1 MSQQI
6 MDGVIA
12 LLAGRNVLVTGAAAN
27 IGKSIALEMAH
38 QGANVYL
45 ADLDGEGCRDLE
57 QRITALGRKSKS
69 FVVDLSLRENLD
81 AIHRQL
87 EADGVVIDI
96 LVNNVGIDNTA
107 VPAKGEY
114 WQQWQKTYDTNVI
127 GPAYL
132 TKLFTDTMIEKQ
144 VPGSVLFITSVHQWM
159 VRGSAAYSS
168 SKAAQGMMVRE
179 LAIALA
185 GQRIRVNGIAPGYV
199 GVDSDGVPIPHA
211 ATPLSKSSIPP
222 RYIGRTAVYLCS
234 DYFSEHTTGSILTLD
249 SGLNLHSYL
258 TTGASKPYTLLG
270 RAISGVRRRLHI

>member
-1 MSQQI
+1 
-6 MDGVIA
+6 MDGVVA
-12 LLAGRNVLVTGAAAN
+12 LLEGRNALVTGAAAN

-45 ADLDGEGCRDLE
+45 ADINEEACRALE
-57 QRITALGRKSKS
+57 QRITALGRKSRS
-69 FVVDLSLRENLD
+69 FIVDLSVRENLD
-81 AIHRQL
+81 LIHRELQ
-87 EADGVVIDI
+87 ADGVTVDI
-96 LVNNVGIDNTA
+96 LVNNVGVDHSA
-107 VPAKGEY
+107 SSDSVGY
-114 WQQWQKTYDTNVI
+114 WQQWQKTYETNVI

-132 TKLFTDTMIEKQ
+132 TKLFTDTMIEKE

-159 VRGSAAYSS
+159 VRGAASYSS

-179 LAIALA
+179 LALALA
-185 GQRIRVNGIAPGYV
+185 SHHIRVNGIAPGYV

-234 DYFSEHTTGSILTLD
+234 DYFSQHTTGSILTLD

-258 TTGASKPYTLLG
+258 TTGPAKAYSLLD
-270 RAISGVRRRLHI
+270 RALSGVRRRLHI

>member
-1 MSQQI
+1 
-6 MDGVIA
+6 MDGVVA
-12 LLAGRNVLVTGAAAN
+12 LLDGRNALITGAAAN

-45 ADLDGEGCRDLE
+45 ADLNEEACRDLE

-69 FVVDLSLRENLD
+69 FIGDLSVRENLD
-81 AIHRQL
+81 LIHRELQ
-87 EADGVVIDI
+87 ADGVVIDI
-96 LVNNVGIDNTA
+96 LVNNVSVYNSSTA
-107 VPAKGEY
+107 DPVEY
-114 WQQWQKTYDTNVI
+114 WQQWQKTYETNVI

-132 TKLFTDTMIEKQ
+132 TKLFTDTMVEKQ

-159 VRGSAAYSS
+159 VRGGAAYSS

-185 GQRIRVNGIAPGYV
+185 GHRIRVNGIAPGYV
-199 GVDSDGVPIPHA
+199 GVDSDGVPIPHSA
-211 ATPLSKSSIPP
+211 SPLTKSSIPP

-258 TTGASKPYTLLG
+258 TTGSARAYSLLG
-270 RAISGVRRRLHI
+270 RALSGVRRRLHI

>member
-12 LLAGRNVLVTGAAAN
+12 LLDGRNALVTGAAAN

-45 ADLDGEGCRDLE
+45 ADIDEEGCRALE

-69 FVVDLSLRENLD
+69 FIVDLSVRENLE
-81 AIHRQL
+81 AIHRQIDA
-87 EADGVVIDI
+87 EGVVIDI
-96 LVNNVGIDNTA
+96 LVNNVGIDNSMA
-107 VPAKGEY
+107 SDKGEY

-132 TKLFTDTMIEKQ
+132 TKLFTDTMVEKN

-159 VRGSAAYSS
+159 VRGRAAYSS

-179 LAIALA
+179 LALALA
-185 GQRIRVNGIAPGYV
+185 SHRIRVNGIAPGYV

-211 ATPLSKSSIPP
+211 ATP

-234 DYFSEHTTGSILTLD
+234 DYFSEHTTGSVLTLD
-249 SGLNLHSYL
+249 SGLNLHSHL
-258 TTGASKPYTLLG
+258 TIGSAKTSSLLG

>member
-1 MSQQI
+1 
-6 MDGVIA
+6 MDGVVA
-12 LLAGRNVLVTGAAAN
+12 LLDGRNALITGAAAN

-45 ADLDGEGCRDLE
+45 ADLDEEGCRALE

-69 FVVDLSLRENLD
+69 FIGDLSVRENLD
-81 AIHRQL
+81 LIHSEL
-87 EADGVVIDI
+87 EAEGVVIDI
-96 LVNNVGIDNTA
+96 LVNNVSVDNST
-107 VPAKGEY
+107 VSDPYEY
-114 WQQWQKTYDTNVI
+114 WQQWQKTYDTNVV

-132 TKLFTDTMIEKQ
+132 TKLVTDTMMEKQ

-159 VRGSAAYSS
+159 VRGGAAYSS

-185 GQRIRVNGIAPGYV
+185 GNRIRVNGIAPGYV

-211 ATPLSKSSIPP
+211 ASPLTKSSIPP

-258 TTGASKPYTLLG
+258 TTGSAKAYSLLG
-270 RAISGVRRRLHI
+270 RAISGVRRRLNI